1 MAKEEK
7 LDEVKQL
14 INVGKEKGY
23 LTYDDL
29 NNVLPPEISSSE
41 QIENIMNIFG
51 DMDIEV
57 IDSGQEERYAR
68 IIEAEEGEEETAK
81 TRTYADLDFEEEEE
95 EEEEEEALDL
105 TPGAIGKTDDPVR
118 MYLREMGTVSLLSRE
133 GEIEIAKRIEDGQK
147 EIAKVMYSMP
157 AALRELISLGRQA

>member
-1 MAKEEK
+1 MAKEEQ

-14 INVGKEKGY
+14 ISVGKEKGY

-29 NNVLPPEISSSE
+29 NNILPPEISSSE

-68 IIEAEEGEEETAK
+68 IIEAEEEEETAK
-81 TRTYADLDFEEEEE
+81 TRTYADLDFEEEGEE
-95 EEEEEEALDL
+95 EE
-105 TPGAIGKTDDPVR
+105 
-118 MYLREMGTVSLLSRE
+118 
-133 GEIEIAKRIEDGQK
+133 
-147 EIAKVMYSMP
+147 
-157 AALRELISLGRQA
+157 